1 MSISTRLVARL
12 ARTLGPVLL
21 LSSSLN
27 LPHPAIEAAAGKTL
41 YYYSGQTLDLPGPAE
56 SATSSGPYGAVF
68 DTLFSPDQ
76 RDRLQ
81 PDLALAADHSPDW
94 LTWTLHL
101 RHGVQWAD
109 GQPFTSAD
117 VAYSY
122 RAIVD
127 PAHSNA
133 NTAGWDHIDRLTTP
147 DRYTVVC
154 HLRSTYGPFLN
165 EVGFGNVIL
174 PQHVFDKAGID
185 YNAPLLAAKAI
196 GTGPYTIAAW
206 DPNTAVTLV
215 PNPHSWRGQPAITQI
230 QIKSSPVYTRTPF
243 RAGDSALSFEQAA
256 PYPVLRSGYTLYTY
270 DANTLLHV
278 ELKQWGFLRDRLV
291 RQALDYATPKETVTR
306 LGAAAYADVDPA
318 MIDFYDHSLPRHAY
332 SLATAAA
339 LLARDGFIR
348 GPGGIL
354 RRGGQPLAIGLD
366 TTYSPSTGGSL
377 ALAMARSWGLLGIK
391 VAFNATFSGYG
402 SPSGLFGSAGPQFTP
417 GMTAIVVQV
426 SNGNDPDDSYYWN
439 SASIPKQRGGFGN
452 VVAFF
457 HPFAFQTRID
467 ALTNAGLSAPDPASR
482 RLIYAQ
488 IQSLVANEVP
498 WIFVRWLPYRL
509 LAPSGISGIQPN
521 GFNNLFWNVAAW
533 RVR

>member
-1 MSISTRLVARL
+1 MRMFARIAGGTTRVL
-12 ARTLGPVLL
+12 AAALL
-21 LSSSLN
+21 LTGSLG
-27 LPHPAIEAAAGKTL
+27 LPRPSIGIAAGQIL
-41 YYYSGQTLDLPGPAE
+41 SYYSGQSIDLPGPAGT
-56 SATSSGPYGAVF
+56 SPSSGPYGAVF
-68 DTLFSPDQ
+68 DTLFSPDSG
-76 RDRLQ
+76 DRLR

-94 LTWTLHL
+94 RTWTIHL
-101 RHGVQWAD
+101 RHGVRWAD
-109 GQPFTSAD
+109 GHVFSSAD
-117 VAYSY
+117 VAYTY

-127 PAHSNA
+127 TTHSNA

-165 EVGFGNVIL
+165 DVGFGNVIL

-185 YNAPLLAAKAI
+185 YNAPPLTAKAI
-196 GTGPYTIAAW
+196 GTGPYMIAAW
-206 DPNTAVTLV
+206 DPSTAITLV
-215 PNPHSWRGQPAITQI
+215 PNPHSWRGQPAITRI
-230 QIKSSPVYTRTPF
+230 QIKSTSQYGRTPYT
-243 RAGDSALSFEQAA
+243 AGDSALSFEQVA
-256 PYPVLRSGYTLYTY
+256 PYPLPRSGYTLYTY

-291 RQALDYATPKETVTR
+291 RQALDYATPKESVTR
-306 LGAAAYADVDPA
+306 QGTAAYADVDPA
-318 MIDFYDHSLPRHAY
+318 MVGFYDPNLRRHAY
-332 SLATAAA
+332 SLTTAAA
-339 LLARDGFIR
+339 LLARDGFVK

-354 RRGGQPLAIGLD
+354 QRGGQPLAIALD
-366 TTYSPSTGGSL
+366 ATYSSSTGGSL
-377 ALAMARSWGLLGIK
+377 ALALARSWGSLGIK
-391 VAFNATFSGYG
+391 VALNTTSSGYG

-417 GMTAIVVQV
+417 GMTAIVAQV

-457 HPFAFQTRID
+457 HPFAFQARID
-467 ALTNAGLSAPDPASR
+467 ALTNAGLSSPDPAGR
-482 RLIYAQ
+482 RLIYDQ
-488 IQSLVANEVP
+488 IQSLVAGEVP

-509 LAPSGISGIQPN
+509 LVPSGISGIQPN